1 MQKTNNN
8 IARDTKE
15 IVSVFKEDRLSVKI
29 TNMQFL
35 DLIAMRNDQ
44 KTILGFLEK
53 KLKYDDTKEKAFN
66 RLYEELDAIKNNK
79 DFQKIKP
86 LYLDLILFNDRIELL
101 VSEDNTL
108 ETIQEELLE
117 ILSRENI
124 EVIEMESDI
133 LDLSLQKIVDTQIV
147 EEEKYNSKVLQVV
160 RDGFVYE
167 NNKVLRPQ
175 EVVVGKFIKP
185 KKEDMVTDKVLKEGG
200 VHGK

>member
-1 MQKTNNN
+1 MQKTTD
-8 IARDTKE
+8 AKE
-15 IVSVFKEDRLSVKI
+15 IVSIFTEDRLSVKI

-86 LYLDLILFNDRIELL
+86 LYLDLILLNDRIGVL

-108 ETIQEELLE
+108 ETIQDELLE

-124 EVIEMESDI
+124 EAIEIESDI

-147 EEEKYNSKVLQVV
+147 EEEKYDSKVLQIV
-160 RDGFVYE
+160 RDGFMC
-167 NNKVLRPQ
+167 KDKILRAQ
-175 EVVVGKFIKP
+175 EVVVGKYIKSE
-185 KKEDMVTDKVLKEGG
+185 KEDIVTDKILKEGG
-200 VHGK
+200 AYGK